1 MGRFVKEP
9 HSLTIG
15 VKISSKVAKEKSKKW
30 DLSVYMNSEKH
41 FLDCLCYFKIG
52 RQHIF
57 SCSYDC
63 QSKVTI
69 M

>member
-15 VKISSKVAKEKSKKW
+15 VKISSKVAKEGSKKW

-52 RQHIF
+52 RQPI
-57 SCSYDC
+57 
-63 QSKVTI
+63 
-69 M
+69 